1 MLIVANVNHNQ
12 PVGVARVNEG
22 KMSALCFSFTEHSVV
37 VTTTTT
43 TTTSTTTSTTT
54 RVKPL
59 PNAIQFGN
67 PQLGA
72 VRDLLSQ
79 TPLVVYRLSKC
90 QRL

>member
-43 TTTSTTTSTTT
+43 TSTTTSTTT

-59 PNAIQFGN
+59 PMPFNSATCN
-67 PQLGA
+67 
-72 VRDLLSQ
+72 
-79 TPLVVYRLSKC
+79 
-90 QRL
+90 

>member
-1 MLIVANVNHNQ
+1 MCYLAWQLVVRLYMLIVANVNHNQ

-43 TTTSTTTSTTT
+43 TSTTTSTTT

-59 PNAIQFGN
+59 PMPFNSATCN
-67 PQLGA
+67 
-72 VRDLLSQ
+72 
-79 TPLVVYRLSKC
+79 
-90 QRL
+90 